1 MYWKCVKSAHFGS
14 TYTKTGMIQRR
25 ATWPLLKDDRQ
36 NREEFRIFFKRIKL
50 QLYITPEEI
59 N

>member
-36 NREEFRIFFKRIKL
+36 NREEFRIFL
-50 QLYITPEEI
+50 SV
-59 N
+59 